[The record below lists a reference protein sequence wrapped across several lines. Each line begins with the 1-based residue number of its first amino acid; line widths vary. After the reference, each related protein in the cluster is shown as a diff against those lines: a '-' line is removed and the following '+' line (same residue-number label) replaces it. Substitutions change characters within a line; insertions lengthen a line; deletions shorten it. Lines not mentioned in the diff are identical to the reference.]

1 MMLLAFAVVNV
12 SAVAVVNDATV
23 ANISVAAIV
32 VVNDNE
38 VANVAAAAAISLIM
52 LVNNAAVAVIN
63 AAAVNDAAF
72 TSLLQL
78 QWSMILKLKMLF

>member
-1 MMLLAFAVVNV
+1 MLLAFAVVNV
-12 SAVAVVNDATV
+12 SAVAVVSDATV

-38 VANVAAAAAISLIM
+38 DANVAAAAAISLIV
-52 LVNNAAVAVIN
+52 LVNNAAVA
-63 AAAVNDAAF
+63 AAAVNDATF
-72 TSLLQL
+72 TSLQQL